1 MIFNYCFMRVIT
13 ESTLIF
19 WLCFFISGMFVSMTE
34 FYAYYIVI
42 SFFFFLTGAF
52 SLKIFYR
59 FNTYFVY
66 VPLFFLAG
74 LLAMERVFPK
84 QNGYLTGGENYY
96 LGKIEQQLNAGEIWS
111 TNLVKLEA
119 GLDEKRQWKK
129 TSERIVLL
137 TENGEA
143 LLSQNDVILFRS
155 TLKEITTANNPGE
168 FNAQMYWLS
177 KGVRYQGFGPAE
189 QLKLIEHVPLGWFDQ
204 LLVNV
209 RNYSTM
215 VLDKWVGEKDAPL
228 IKAILLG
235 DKSDLDTE
243 TKRIFTNTGAMHML
257 AVSGMHIGLIVVL
270 LAGIFK
276 ILFFHR
282 GRVIALWLMI
292 ILLWFYAFLTGFCA
306 SVTRAVAMFSVLV
319 FAQLMKRGYQ
329 PVNSLAIAAFFILLW
344 DPMAVFDIGF
354 QLSFLA
360 MVGIFTVYP
369 MLEKVLVF
377 KQKWLNTTWQGTA
390 IGLASQVFTVPVSVF
405 YFNQF
410 PNYFILTNFGV
421 MLFSGVMLGLA
432 IGILALGELAVLS
445 VSIGWFLAVCSSL
458 LVGFIAYVEMIPG
471 ALSVG
476 FTPGWTWVI
485 AMYLYVFAA
494 LHWAERKK
502 WKPVFICLIPLVIW
516 LHAGRANNLYRKE
529 WVIFNSNYPTI
540 LFNNGTSQMC
550 FYGNGEKSLKYTK
563 RLIEGYQKI
572 HPGEIDF
579 IPFLKEKQTIEI
591 QNKVFT
597 VQMKKGWIE
606 INSEEKKYALIT
618 SQSVKIDDFDKQIQI
633 ISMRN
638 DTEINVHNL
647 SNGAYRVE
655 F

>member
-1 MIFNYCFMRVIT
+1 MRAIT
-13 ESTLIF
+13 ESTLIL
-19 WLCFFISGMFVSMTE
+19 WLCFFISGMFSSMTE
-34 FYAYYIVI
+34 LYISCTAI
-42 SFFFFLTGAF
+42 SLFFLLGGSF
-52 SLKIFYR
+52 SLKLFSYWK
-59 FNTYFVY
+59 TYLVY
-66 VPLFFLAG
+66 APLFFLAG
-74 LLAMERVFPK
+74 LLSMEHVFPK
-84 QNGYLTGGENYY
+84 QNNDLERTEIYCVGR
-96 LGKIEQQLNAGEIWS
+96 IEQQLNVGETWS
-111 TNLVKLEA
+111 TNLVRLEA
-119 GLDEKRQWKK
+119 SLDKEKKWKQ
-129 TSERIVLL
+129 TGERILLL
-137 TENGEA
+137 TENGET

-155 TLKEITTANNPGE
+155 NLKEITSANNPGE
-168 FNAQMYWLS
+168 FNAEMYWLS
-177 KGVRYQGFGPAE
+177 KGVRYQGFGTAE

-282 GRVIALWLMI
+282 GRIIALWLMI

-306 SVTRAVAMFSVLV
+306 SVTRAVTMFSVLV
-319 FAQLMKRGYQ
+319 AAQMMKRGYQ

-344 DPMAVFDIGF
+344 DPMSVFDIGF

-369 MLEKVLVF
+369 MLENVVIF
-377 KQKWLNTTWQGTA
+377 KRKWMNTTWQGTA

-445 VSIGWFLAVCSSL
+445 VPIGWFLAVCSSL

-476 FTPGWTWVI
+476 FTPDWTWVVV
-485 AMYLYVFAA
+485 MYLYVFIA
-494 LHWAERKK
+494 LYWAERKK
-502 WKPVFICLIPLVIW
+502 WIPVLICLIPLVIW
-516 LHAGRANNLYRKE
+516 LQVGRLNNLYKKE
-529 WVIFNSNYPTI
+529 WVIFNSSHPTI
-540 LFNNGTSQMC
+540 LFNNGQIQIC
-550 FYGNGEKSLKYTK
+550 FYSNSEKSLKHTK
-563 RLIEGYQKI
+563 RLIEDYQKI

-579 IPFLKEKQTIEI
+579 IPLLKEKQTIEI
-591 QNKVFT
+591 QNKIFT
-597 VQMKKGWIE
+597 VQIKKGWIE
-606 INSEEKKYALIT
+606 INSEEHQYALIT
-618 SQSVKIDDFDKQIQI
+618 SQSVKTDVFDRQTQI
-633 ISMRN
+633 ISMYN

-647 SNGAYRVE
+647 SKGAYRVE
-655 F
+655 L